1 MGRGEEGRRGERKL
15 EVGECMNFFQKFL
28 PIGDSRML

>member
-15 EVGECMNFFQKFL
+15 EVGECMNFFSKI
-28 PIGDSRML
+28 PSDR